1 MIDINRA
8 AMRAGAHKVV
18 ALFGSGTAHPA
29 AVLGL
34 QYVAALDEMGGD
46 SFYAGDDPV
55 SELLG
60 AVGVLQFMRER
71 YTGPGQL
78 GNAASVVV
86 PLAMAMNKGLLPAGV
101 LNATP
106 DPVPEPPVD
115 LPMVVSPFTS
125 TGPKGEWTAEGT
137 EPEPAIEPTI
147 EVHSSA
153 DEVSTVEEAA
163 KGVSEATEDDD

>member
-18 ALFGSGTAHPA
+18 ALFGSGPAHPA
-29 AVLGL
+29 AVAGL
-34 QYVAALDEMGGD
+34 QYVAALDEMGGE
-46 SFYAGDDPV
+46 SFYGGDDPA

-60 AVGVLQFMRER
+60 AVGVLQFMRAR
-71 YTGPGQL
+71 YRGPGNL

-86 PLAMAMNKGLLPAGV
+86 PLVTAMNEGLLPAGV

-106 DPVPEPPVD
+106 DPVPEPPAD
-115 LPMVVSPFTS
+115 LPVI
-125 TGPKGEWTAEGT
+125 
-137 EPEPAIEPTI
+137 EPEPVIEPVF

-153 DEVSTVEEAA
+153 DETPTVEDAAEGVPEAP
-163 KGVSEATEDDD
+163 EDVD

>member
-1 MIDINRA
+1 MIEINRA

-18 ALFGSGTAHPA
+18 ALFGSGPAHPA

-34 QYVAALDEMGGD
+34 QYVAALDEMGGE
-46 SFYAGDDPV
+46 SFYAGDDPA

-60 AVGVLQFMRER
+60 AVGVLQFMRGR
-71 YTGPGQL
+71 YRGPGQI

-86 PLAMAMNKGLLPAGV
+86 PLATAMNEGLLPAGV

-115 LPMVVSPFTS
+115 LPV
-125 TGPKGEWTAEGT
+125 
-137 EPEPAIEPTI
+137 IEPVF

-153 DEVSTVEEAA
+153 DETP
-163 KGVSEATEDDD
+163 TIEDGPEDAHEPPESDD